1 MSEGEVKDVS
11 QKGESVKRFPITTK
25 NAAGSSS
32 SAGRSRVLGRRGR
45 GRGTDIKRITIQRT
59 IVERQIELKNG
70 VKGIKKKPK
79 KLKNIS
85 RRKLTISL
93 LLSQRKP
100 SLFTA
105 GSINNINQ
113 QLCTYRIVYIYVILN
128 HFLKISVSFF

>member
-32 SAGRSRVLGRRGR
+32 SAGRSRVRGRR

-113 QLCTYRIVYIYVILN
+113 QLCMYRIVYIYVILN
-128 HFLKISVSFF
+128 HF